1 MGRKSKYKG
10 SNVRVLPRGK
20 CLKEACIVTIL
31 GGKNFFIDVNL
42 ISGFTFC
49 DAELVLSPEL
59 ATLSHD
65 PDVLVPEQE
74 NIKKSE

>member
-1 MGRKSKYKG
+1 MSQSGHW
-10 SNVRVLPRGK
+10 P
-20 CLKEACIVTIL
+20 IQ
-31 GGKNFFIDVNL
+31 VNL

-65 PDVLVPEQE
+65 PNVLVPEQE

>member
-1 MGRKSKYKG
+1 MI
-10 SNVRVLPRGK
+10 LPGGK
-20 CLKEACIVTIL
+20 RIKAANIVTIL

-49 DAELVLSPEL
+49 DAERVLSPEL

>member
-1 MGRKSKYKG
+1 MI
-10 SNVRVLPRGK
+10 LPGGK
-20 CLKEACIVTIL
+20 RIEAAYIVTIL

-59 ATLSHD
+59 ATLSHN

-74 NIKKSE
+74 NIKK